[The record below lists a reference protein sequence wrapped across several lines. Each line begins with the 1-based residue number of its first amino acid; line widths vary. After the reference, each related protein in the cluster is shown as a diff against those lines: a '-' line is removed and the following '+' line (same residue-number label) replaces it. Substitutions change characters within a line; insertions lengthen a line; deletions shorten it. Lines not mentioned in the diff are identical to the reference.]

1 MITPP
6 TTAKVT
12 LTNPLELIQLIMALR
27 ILQPGQYIQFIGS
40 HSAGLI
46 KGRVLTT
53 HPGLCAVSILVESQ

>member
-12 LTNPLELIQLIMALR
+12 LTNPLKLIQLIMALR

-46 KGRVLTT
+46 KGRVLAT
-53 HPGLCAVSILVESQ
+53 HPGICAASILVEHQ